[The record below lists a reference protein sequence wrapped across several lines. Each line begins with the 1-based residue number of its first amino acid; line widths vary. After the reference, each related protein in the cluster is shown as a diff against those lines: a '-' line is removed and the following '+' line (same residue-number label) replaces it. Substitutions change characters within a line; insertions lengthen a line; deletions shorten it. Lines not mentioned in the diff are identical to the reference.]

1 MPRMARTALAAATG
15 LAGRLP
21 TVLAVLRRLAG
32 DEGGNV
38 LTIVALAAIPLMGAV
53 GLAIDAGRAFIVQD
67 QLQKAL
73 NAAGLAA
80 GHAAD
85 QATAKADAQNFF
97 NANFNAAAGAASK
110 GLTVT
115 FSSDGLTVTLTAS
128 ATQPTTFM
136 QVMGINTVTVSGQSV
151 IKRQVTGLEL
161 ALVLD
166 NTGSMVD
173 ENKIGSLKTAAH
185 ELLDAL
191 YGTNDTIPNLW
202 VSVVPFIAAVNVGTA
217 NAAFLKSGDQ
227 ALGTASA
234 FSPDKW
240 GGCVLARYGSSGYDR
255 TDDPPSVAKF
265 SSYLYPKVTSGPSSA
280 WVNNWGSGVS
290 PQTKKYTAYSGGVA
304 YYDGYGPNV
313 GCPTAITPLTA
324 SKATVGAAIDAMMP
338 WYRGGTIIN
347 EGLVWGWRSISPR
360 WRGLWSGAPS
370 TLPLDYNTKNM
381 KKAIVLLTDGDN
393 QMLVTTYNSTK
404 ISPYTAYV
412 TYTNLGA
419 TTSSGTQSALDS
431 RTTTVCNNI
440 KAQGITIYTISL
452 GSDPSA
458 SGKAL
463 LQGCASTTDDYFDAP
478 DSATLSATFQTIGQQ
493 LSNLRI
499 AQ

>member
-1 MPRMARTALAAATG
+1 MLDHQVGHRP
-15 LAGRLP
+15 P
-21 TVLAVLRRLAG
+21 PVLAVLRRLAG

-38 LTIVALAAIPLMGAV
+38 LVVVALAAIPLVGAV

-73 NAAGLAA
+73 DAAGLAA

-85 QATAKADAQNFF
+85 QTTAKADAQNFF
-97 NANFNAAAGAASK
+97 AANFNAAAGATSN

-128 ATQPTTFM
+128 ASQPTTFM
-136 QVMGINTVTVSGQSV
+136 QVLGIKSVTVSGQAV

-173 ENKIGSLKTAAH
+173 EDKIGSLKTAAH

-202 VSVVPFIAAVNVGTA
+202 VSVVPFIAAVNVGAA

-240 GGCVLARYGSSGYDR
+240 GGCVLARYGTGSYDR

-280 WVNNWGSGVS
+280 WVNNVS
-290 PQTKKYTAYSGGVA
+290 
-304 YYDGYGPNV
+304 
-313 GCPTAITPLTA
+313 L
-324 SKATVGAAIDAMMP
+324 
-338 WYRGGTIIN
+338 
-347 EGLVWGWRSISPR
+347 PR
-360 WRGLWSGAPS
+360 WRGRGRKVGHAAL
-370 TLPLDYNTKNM
+370 
-381 KKAIVLLTDGDN
+381 AIC
-393 QMLVTTYNSTK
+393 S
-404 ISPYTAYV
+404 
-412 TYTNLGA
+412 
-419 TTSSGTQSALDS
+419 
-431 RTTTVCNNI
+431 
-440 KAQGITIYTISL
+440 
-452 GSDPSA
+452 
-458 SGKAL
+458 
-463 LQGCASTTDDYFDAP
+463 
-478 DSATLSATFQTIGQQ
+478 
-493 LSNLRI
+493 
-499 AQ
+499 